1 MNRQADVNAGRHPSP
16 SFCHGFLRFSCF
28 IKTLIQI
35 AKSCFPDCRLGYIS
49 PAMVQAIR
57 RFFEFER
64 HRTSFRVESVAG
76 LTTFMTMS
84 YIIVVNPKILE
95 AAGIPVGASMVATI
109 LAAAF
114 GTLIMAL
121 YARLPFAIAPYMG
134 ENAFVAYTVVVALGY
149 SWQAALGAVFIGG
162 VIFILLTVFRL
173 RRWLVEA
180 IPEGLRYSF
189 AVGIGLFMTFIGLNV
204 TGIVALGAAGAP
216 VKIGPVTSAP
226 VLISILGFLI
236 IAVLM
241 LRKVPGAIFLGI
253 LATTVVAFAAGI
265 AKPPQSWI
273 SYPPSLAPI
282 LLQLDIRGAL
292 SWGFF
297 GVVLTIFVMAFV
309 DTMGTLIG
317 VASRAGFLDE
327 KGRLPNIERPML
339 ADALATTF
347 AGLVGTTTSGAF
359 IESAAGIEAGGR
371 TGFSALVTAGL
382 FLLSLFFAPFLTA
395 VPPQA
400 YGPALIVV
408 GYLMLKPV
416 AKIHF
421 DDYTEL
427 FPAFAVV
434 ILMSFTFNIGIGI
447 TAGFVLYP
455 FFKVAAGRHREIRA
469 GLWVLCALSLL
480 FYVFYPYS

>member
-1 MNRQADVNAGRHPSP
+1 
-16 SFCHGFLRFSCF
+16 
-28 IKTLIQI
+28 
-35 AKSCFPDCRLGYIS
+35 
-49 PAMVQAIR
+49 
-57 RFFEFER
+57 
-64 HRTSFRVESVAG
+64 
-76 LTTFMTMS
+76 MS

-95 AAGIPVGASMVATI
+95 AAKIPVEASMVATI
-109 LAAAF
+109 LTAAF
-114 GTLIMAL
+114 GTLLMGF

-134 ENAFVAYTVVVALGY
+134 ENAFIAFTVVGLLGY
-149 SWQAALGAVFIGG
+149 RWQTALGAVFIGG
-162 VIFILLTVFRL
+162 VLFILLTVLGL

-204 TGIVALGAAGAP
+204 TGIVVLGAAGAP
-216 VKIGPVTSAP
+216 VRIGPITHTP
-226 VLISILGFLI
+226 VLVAIAGFLI
-236 IAVLM
+236 ISVLM
-241 LRKVPGAIFLGI
+241 LRRVPGAIFLGI
-253 LATTVVAFAAGI
+253 LITTLLSFACRI
-265 AKPPQSWI
+265 AAPPHTWI
-273 SYPPSLAPI
+273 SLPPSIAPT

-297 GVVLTIFVMAFV
+297 AVVLTVFVMAFV

-317 VASRAGFLDE
+317 VSSRAGFLDE
-327 KGRLPNIERPML
+327 QGRMPNIERPML
-339 ADALATTF
+339 ADAMSTTF
-347 AGLVGTTTSGAF
+347 AALVGTTTSGAF

-371 TGFSALVTAGL
+371 TGFSAVVTAIL
-382 FLLSLFFAPFLTA
+382 FLASLFFAPILTA

-408 GYLMLKPV
+408 GYLMLTPIS
-416 AKIHF
+416 KIKL

-455 FFKVAAGRHREIRA
+455 FFKLAAGRQREVSA
-469 GLWVLCALSLL
+469 GLWVLCGLSIVFFL
-480 FYVFYPYS
+480 FYPYS

>member
-1 MNRQADVNAGRHPSP
+1 
-16 SFCHGFLRFSCF
+16 
-28 IKTLIQI
+28 
-35 AKSCFPDCRLGYIS
+35 
-49 PAMVQAIR
+49 MVHAIR
-57 RFFEFER
+57 RFFEFEK
-64 HRTSFRVESVAG
+64 HRTSFRTEFVAG

-95 AAGIPVGASMVATI
+95 AAGIPFGAGMVATI
-109 LAAAF
+109 LAAVF

-134 ENAFVAYTVVVALGY
+134 ENAFVAYTVVVALHY
-149 SWQAALGAVFIGG
+149 SWQAALGAVFVGG
-162 VIFILLTVFRL
+162 IIFILLTVFRL
-173 RRWLVEA
+173 RQWLVDA
-180 IPEGLRYSF
+180 VPEGLRYSF

-241 LRKVPGAIFLGI
+241 IRKVPGAIFLGI
-253 LATTVVAFAAGI
+253 LATTIVAFASGI

-273 SYPPSLAPI
+273 SSPPSLAPI
-282 LLQLDIRGAL
+282 FLKLDIRGAL

-297 GVVLTIFVMAFV
+297 GVVLTVFVMAFV

-317 VASRAGFLDE
+317 VASRAGFLDD
-327 KGRLPNIERPML
+327 KGRLPNIDRPML

-371 TGFSALVTAGL
+371 TGFTALVTAGF
-382 FLLSLFFAPFLTA
+382 FLLSLFFEPVLTA
-395 VPPQA
+395 VPAQA

-416 AKIHF
+416 TKIHF

-434 ILMSFTFNIGIGI
+434 ILMSFSFNIGIGI

-455 FFKVAAGRHREIRA
+455 FFKLAAGRPREISA
-469 GLWVLCALSLL
+469 GLWVLWALSLL
-480 FYVFYPYS
+480 FYIFYPYS